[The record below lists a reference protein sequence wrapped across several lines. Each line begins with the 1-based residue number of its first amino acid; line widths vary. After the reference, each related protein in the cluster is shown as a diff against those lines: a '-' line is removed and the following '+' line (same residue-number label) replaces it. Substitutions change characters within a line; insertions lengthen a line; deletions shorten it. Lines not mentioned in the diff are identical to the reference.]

1 MEKAIPRVFN
11 LAEAKARL
19 SQLVKRAEK
28 GETIYIKRYGKIVAK
43 IVPAEAEAR
52 PKRMPGAWRGQVWI
66 APDFDEVDEAIA
78 ELMHG
83 GSVEPSS

>member
-28 GETIYIKRYGKIVAK
+28 GETIYIKRYG

-78 ELMHG
+78 ELMHE
-83 GSVEPSS
+83 GSVEPSSR